1 MSIARNLYKGG
12 DLYLFDDPLSAL
24 DLKVGTYIM
33 ENTVVDQLKGK
44 TRVIVTHAIQYIKY
58 ADRVLIME
66 EGKIIK
72 HGTYEEVQDTPLFL
86 ELQETFSQKNNN
98 LENQQEIKTG
108 EIKTDKKEE
117 NIRDELRM
125 QKN

>member
-72 HGTYEEVQDTPLFL
+72 QGTYEEVQDTPLFL